1 MRVGWMAIGVL
12 ITWAPVLNAA
22 DSGPAKHATP
32 AARTGAA
39 QAQAQA
45 KALHGV
51 ESPDVILPGLER
63 LRLQSETVLVIDQ
76 DSGATLYTKNTE
88 ARAPIASI
96 TKLMT
101 AMVVLDAHLPLT
113 ETVTITSADT
123 DTLRHTRSRLTINSA
138 FTREDLLQLALMA
151 SENRA
156 ATALARTYPGGNA
169 AFVAAM
175 NRKAVQLGMYDTRFV
190 DASGLDSG
198 NVSTAQDLA
207 KMVKAAY
214 QYPLIRL
221 ISTSPSYIVEM
232 PGKTRPRPL
241 EFKNTNS
248 LVRAKNWD
256 IGLSKTGYI
265 RAAGHCLVMQTL
277 IASRP
282 LIIVLLDSRGKQ
294 TRLGDAQR
302 IKHWLESGNPR
313 QRYS

>member
-1 MRVGWMAIGVL
+1 MRLGWMAIGVL

-22 DSGPAKHATP
+22 DSALAQRTNRAARPGPA
-32 AARTGAA
+32 
-39 QAQAQA
+39 QVQA
-45 KALHGV
+45 KALHGI

-113 ETVTITSADT
+113 ETVTITNEDT
-123 DTLRHTRSRLTINSA
+123 DRLRHTRSRLAINSA

-156 ATALARTYPGGNA
+156 ATALARTYPGGSA

-175 NRKAVQLGMYDTRFV
+175 NRKAIQLGMYDTRFV

-221 ISTSPSYIVEM
+221 VSTSPSYTVEL

-265 RAAGHCLVMQTL
+265 RAAGHCLVMQAL

-302 IKHWLESGNPR
+302 IKHWLESSNPR
-313 QRYS
+313 QRYG